1 MFFVL
6 ILRLFAS
13 DHHGAS
19 VGDGLHGRDVFGIGG
34 FTLMF
39 VFDVGVKG
47 GVAEIGFSTGADV
60 ISLCGL
66 IPCPAFPF
74 ILLDDGDVVAFVV
87 GLLLVH

>member
-19 VGDGLHGRDVFGIGG
+19 VCDGLHGRDVFGIGS
-34 FTLMF
+34 FALMF
-39 VFDVGVKG
+39 IFDVGVKG
-47 GVAEIGFSTGADV
+47 GVAEIGFSTGTDV
-60 ISLCGL
+60 ISFGGL

-74 ILLDDGDVVAFVV
+74 VLLNDGHIVAFVV
-87 GLLLVH
+87 